1 MDFGIARAITDSGA
15 TVTQTGTVLGTA
27 NYLSPEQAQGLPVDA
42 RSDVYSVGVVLYEML
57 TGQVP
62 FKADTAVAIAYKHV
76 REAPKPPSQ
85 LNPDISPALDAV
97 VLKTL
102 AKNPDNRY
110 QSAEELRLDLQRLLA
125 GQAVEAT
132 PIMPADLPTDQTVA
146 MAPAT
151 REREATTVIP
161 AVTPPPPPGAPPARR
176 GLVFALLLVMIAAIL
191 VGAGALAYNVLAGR
205 TRPVVVPNVVDL
217 SLPQALD
224 LLSAH
229 KLKGVNDGT
238 AYSDTIAAGNV
249 VTQSVQDGT
258 KAQPN
263 TTVLLTV
270 SKGQQTG
277 SVPDVTNKS
286 VDDAKNVLTA
296 GGWTVGTVNKEF
308 SNAPQGQV
316 TRTDPVAG
324 SAQPKSKPVNI
335 YYSGGQQPGALS
347 DVIGQPQTAAQG
359 ILRDE
364 GFNPVQ
370 ISGCDAAKAQGVV
383 LQQNPAGGQQVPRG
397 SDVTITVNQAKQIPN
412 VVGFRQADA
421 INTLTQAG
429 FTYQVQNQTQL
440 FATGTVVK
448 QSPDSTQVGCP
459 GSLVTITVAQGLG
472 QSASPAPGAT

>member
-1 MDFGIARAITDSGA
+1 
-15 TVTQTGTVLGTA
+15 
-27 NYLSPEQAQGLPVDA
+27 
-42 RSDVYSVGVVLYEML
+42 
-57 TGQVP
+57 
-62 FKADTAVAIAYKHV
+62 
-76 REAPKPPSQ
+76 
-85 LNPDISPALDAV
+85 
-97 VLKTL
+97 
-102 AKNPDNRY
+102 
-110 QSAEELRLDLQRLLA
+110 
-125 GQAVEAT
+125 
-132 PIMPADLPTDQTVA
+132 
-146 MAPAT
+146 
-151 REREATTVIP
+151 
-161 AVTPPPPPGAPPARR
+161 
-176 GLVFALLLVMIAAIL
+176 
-191 VGAGALAYNVLAGR
+191 
-205 TRPVVVPNVVDL
+205 VVVPNVVDL

-277 SVPDVTNKS
+277 SVPDVANKS